1 MNEAYISVMDALY
14 IGIRSWRRKG
24 CRPFCLLCSLKKSFA
39 ARDIINGQIIPE
51 SDDYDPEEYYV
62 LLFFL
67 RSLSFQSLFKL
78 VYEGK
83 GEQAKRQEDDDV
95 DAEGTS
101 RNVFCKEVWLQVDEE
116 VQHDRQDHAVG

>member
-39 ARDIINGQIIPE
+39 NCGLSRKGAAF
-51 SDDYDPEEYYV
+51 

>member
-1 MNEAYISVMDALY
+1 MKLTFLSWMHCTSESVPGGERGAGHSVCFALWL
-14 IGIRSWRRKG
+14 SRKG
-24 CRPFCLLCSLKKSFA
+24 A
-39 ARDIINGQIIPE
+39 AF
-51 SDDYDPEEYYV
+51 